1 MLHSCMLI
9 SAGSPQALL
18 EILRDLPLGFSR
30 ARIKQFSYKVSSLR
44 NDLAHYGGDRD
55 KPPNVKYTRKLHNYC
70 EAISP
75 IYHALLLREIGV
87 QSVTFY
93 SPAKST
99 RSAPIFNTS
108 AQRLLQ
114 RHPREDCRS
123 SSQLETVC
131 RSVAI
136 LSRDA
141 RAASHNALIGEF
153 GRLDSISLGA
163 NLQCRLDQPRQPL
176 YVVPERVKC
185 TSGAY
190 CVWVPDNK

>member
-9 SAGSPQALL
+9 CASSPQALL

-55 KPPNVKYTRKLHNYC
+55 KPPSVEYTRKLHNYC

-114 RHPREDCRS
+114 RHTREDCRS

-141 RAASHNALIGEF
+141 CCIAQRTHRRGRA
-153 GRLDSISLGA
+153 LGFH
-163 NLQCRLDQPRQPL
+163 LTRCKSSMPSRS
-176 YVVPERVKC
+176 
-185 TSGAY
+185 T
-190 CVWVPDNK
+190 